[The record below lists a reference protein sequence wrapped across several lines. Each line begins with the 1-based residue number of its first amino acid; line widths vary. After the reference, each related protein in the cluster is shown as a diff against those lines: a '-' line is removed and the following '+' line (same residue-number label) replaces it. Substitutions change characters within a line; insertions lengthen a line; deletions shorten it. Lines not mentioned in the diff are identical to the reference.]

1 MSSKFLRYC
10 ITFLT
15 LLHHVNSKI
24 LRGTLVTRENWAFLA
39 RFCFLTKQGTFRYDL
54 NIESENSS
62 LNLLL
67 YYDAPHQWPSV
78 YPSNKTCEEKKSIL
92 SVENGQIIQLSTLT
106 SAISGCVVKNNSS
119 LHCNSYRRFQ
129 SSRPTWWFIVLSD
142 CSTKT
147 GLNVTYWISLTNAS
161 PGNIWKEHFSADEF
175 YILPELLIAACIYVV
190 LLILSFY
197 VAVQLRSRRLLHVS
211 YKLFMGSLL
220 CQLIGILL
228 EIYSYFNLALK
239 GVFITSASLVGHL
252 LEACSETLY
261 TVLMLLLAFGY
272 TITKSALTPKQ
283 IRWLT
288 YFICLSAA
296 CQLALYM
303 YQFEIFDPGLVLYI
317 YESPPGYGLVALK
330 LIAWIVFVLRCFKTT
345 KKMTKKVH
353 FYGSLLSLGSAWFL
367 CHPLT
372 VLCITVLVDKW
383 IRESVVRGCSLWIVL
398 VGHATFLYVTRPTI
412 ANSRFPFHIRTCQV
426 VPVGGNGQNHS
437 YEPRFRKVVSAF
449 TIS

>member
-15 LLHHVNSKI
+15 LLHH
-24 LRGTLVTRENWAFLA
+24 NWAFLA

-161 PGNIWKEHFSADEF
+161 PD
-175 YILPELLIAACIYVV
+175 ILPELLIAACIYVV

-437 YEPRFRKVVSAF
+437 YEPRFRKNGF
-449 TIS
+449 ILKDL

>member
-1 MSSKFLRYC
+1 
-10 ITFLT
+10 
-15 LLHHVNSKI
+15 
-24 LRGTLVTRENWAFLA
+24 NWAFLA
-39 RFCFLTKQGTFRYDL
+39 RFCFLTEQGTFRYDL
-54 NIESENSS
+54 EIRGHNASV
-62 LNLLL
+62 NLLL

-78 YPSNKTCEEKKSIL
+78 YPSNKTCKEKESIL
-92 SVENGQIIQLSTLT
+92 SFENGQIVQLSKSSLA
-106 SAISGCVVKNNSS
+106 SSECVLRNDSS

-129 SSRPTWWFIVLSD
+129 SSRPMWWFIVLSD
-142 CSTKT
+142 CYSKT

-161 PGNIWKEHFSADEF
+161 PGNIWKEHLSADEF
-175 YILPELLIAACIYVV
+175 CNILLLITDILPELLIAACIYVV
-190 LLILSFY
+190 LVILSFY

-220 CQLIGILL
+220 CQLMGILL
-228 EIYSYFNLALK
+228 EMYSYFNLALR
-239 GVFITSASLVGHL
+239 GVLITSVSLVGHI

-272 TITKSALTPKQ
+272 TITKSTLTPKQ

-288 YFICLSAA
+288 YFICLSTA
-296 CQLALYM
+296 CQLALYV
-303 YQFEIFDPGLVLYI
+303 YQFEIFDPGLILYI

-330 LIAWIVFVLRCFKTT
+330 LIAWIIFVLRCFKTT

-353 FYGSLLSLGSAWFL
+353 FYASLLSLGSAWFL

-383 IRESVVRGCSLWIVL
+383 IRESFVRGCSLWIVL

-426 VPVGGNGQNHS
+426 VPIGGNGQNHS

>member
-1 MSSKFLRYC
+1 MSSKFLTFS

-15 LLHHVNSKI
+15 LLHNMHSKI

-39 RFCFLTKQGTFRYDL
+39 RFCFLTEQGTFRYDL
-54 NIESENSS
+54 EIRGEYASV
-62 LNLLL
+62 NLLL
-67 YYDAPHQWPSV
+67 YYDAPHQWPTV
-78 YPSNKTCEEKKSIL
+78 YPSNKTCKEKESIL
-92 SVENGQIIQLSTLT
+92 SIANGQIVRLSALS
-106 SAISGCVVKNNSS
+106 SASSGCVLKNDSS

-129 SSRPTWWFIVLSD
+129 SSRPMWWFIVLSD
-142 CSTKT
+142 CYTKT

-161 PGNIWKEHFSADEF
+161 PGNIWKEHLSADEF

-190 LLILSFY
+190 LVILSFY

-228 EIYSYFNLALK
+228 EIYSYLNLALR
-239 GVFITSASLVGHL
+239 GVPITGASLVGHL

-272 TITKSALTPKQ
+272 TITKSTLTPKQ

-296 CQLALYM
+296 CQLALYV
-303 YQFEIFDPGLVLYI
+303 YQFEIFDPGLILYI

-330 LIAWIVFVLRCFKTT
+330 LIAWIIFVLRCFKTT

-353 FYGSLLSLGSAWFL
+353 FYASLLSLGSAWFL

-383 IRESVVRGCSLWIVL
+383 IRESVVRGCFLWIVL

-426 VPVGGNGQNHS
+426 VPVDGNGQNHS